1 MFIFL
6 SLSGLQLPRKV
17 IFRIFNDQ
25 ICRFLDNLGVNL
37 DIILLK
43 FGENPLI
50 IIITIKALEKLTL
63 KYLFTGISGIGRQ
76 YVARNPSKFPTH
88 SSCYEHEH

>member
-17 IFRIFNDQ
+17 IFWIFNEQ
-25 ICRFLDNLGVNL
+25 ICRILDNLGVNL
-37 DIILLK
+37 DIILLE
-43 FGENPLI
+43 FGETPLI
-50 IIITIKALEKLTL
+50 ITATIKALEKLTL
-63 KYLFTGISGIGRQ
+63 KYLFAGISGIGRQ
-76 YVARNPSKFPTH
+76 YVARNPNKFPTH

>member
-17 IFRIFNDQ
+17 IFRIFNDK
-25 ICRFLDNLGVNL
+25 ICRFLDNLDENL

-43 FGENPLI
+43 FGENPP
-50 IIITIKALEKLTL
+50 IITITIKTLEKLTL
-63 KYLFTGISGIGRQ
+63 KYLLTGISGIGRQ
-76 YVARNPSKFPTH
+76 YVARNPNKFPTH